1 MGASDVNLA
10 ELIGS
15 RICHDLI
22 SPIGAITN
30 GLELLEMVGAVQGP
44 EMELISGSV
53 GSAGARIRFF
63 RVAFGA
69 ASDQPLGRTEVVE
82 LLKDLDKAGRLR
94 ISWNLT
100 EPVPRNQVK
109 LAFLAVMCC
118 ESAMPFGGEVQIE
131 TQGNAWSVTGVA
143 DKLNLDTGLWKGIGS
158 GRFADKLSPAQVQFA
173 LLPDTAAKMGR
184 RITAET
190 TATRVT
196 LRF

>member
-1 MGASDVNLA
+1 MGNTNVNLA

-30 GLELLEMVGAVQGP
+30 GLELLDMVGAVQGP

-63 RVAFGA
+63 RVAFGSA
-69 ASDQPLGRTEVVE
+69 GEQPLGRAEVTE
-82 LLKDLDKAGRLR
+82 LLKDMERTGRVR
-94 ISWNLT
+94 VIWNLK

-109 LAFLAVMCC
+109 LAFLGIMCC
-118 ESAMPFGGEVQIE
+118 ESAMPLGGTVEFK
-131 TQGNAWSVTGVA
+131 TQDEKWTITGTA
-143 DKLNLDTGLWKGIGS
+143 DKLNVDAELWKHVAT
-158 GRFADKLSPAQVQFA
+158 GRFPNKITPAQVQFA
-173 LLPDTAAKMGR
+173 LLPETANAMGR
-184 RITAET
+184 RVSVETA
-190 TATRVT
+190 ATRVL

>member
-30 GLELLEMVGAVQGP
+30 GLELLEMVGTMQGP

-53 GSAGARIRFF
+53 GSAGAKIRFF

-69 ASDQPLGRTEVVE
+69 ASDQPLGRAEVNG
-82 LLKDLDKAGRLR
+82 LLADIEIASRVKVH
-94 ISWNLT
+94 WHVT

-109 LAFLAVMCC
+109 LAFLALLCC
-118 ESAMPFGGEVQIE
+118 ESAMPLGGSV
-131 TQGNAWSVTGVA
+131 SVTVDGQDWTITA
-143 DKLNLDTGLWKGIGS
+143 TSDKIQIDTGLWSGLPN
-158 GRFADKLSPAQVQFA
+158 GRFAEAVTPAKVQFA
-173 LLPDTAAKMGR
+173 LLPETARGMGWR
-184 RITAET
+184 VSAET
-190 TATRVT
+190 ASTRIVI
-196 LRF
+196 RF

>member
-1 MGASDVNLA
+1 MSDSDVNLA

-44 EMELISGSV
+44 EMELIAGSV

-63 RVAFGA
+63 RVAFGS
-69 ASDQPLGRTEVVE
+69 ASDQPLGRAEVSE
-82 LLKDLDKAGRLR
+82 LLRDVERVGRVR
-94 ISWNLT
+94 ISWNLS
-100 EPVPRNQVK
+100 EAVPRNQVK
-109 LAFLAVMCC
+109 LAFLALLCC
-118 ESAMPFGGEVQIE
+118 ESAMPFGGEVEIA
-131 TQGNAWSVTGVA
+131 TQGNAWTVTGVA
-143 DKLNLDTGLWKGIGS
+143 DKLNIDSGLWKGVAT
-158 GRFADKLSPAQVQFA
+158 GRFSDKVSPAQVQFA
-173 LLPDTAAKMGR
+173 LLPENASAMGR
-184 RITAET
+184 RVAAET

>member
-1 MGASDVNLA
+1 MGGSDVNLA

-30 GLELLEMVGAVQGP
+30 GLELLDMVGAVQGP

-63 RVAFGA
+63 RVAFGS
-69 ASDQPLGRTEVVE
+69 ASDHPLGRTEVAD
-82 LLKDLDKAGRLR
+82 LLKDVERAGRVR
-94 ISWNLT
+94 VNWNLT

-109 LAFLAVMCC
+109 LAFLALMCC
-118 ESAMPFGGEVQIE
+118 ESAMPMGGEVEISA
-131 TQGNAWSVTGVA
+131 QGDKWLVTGTA
-143 DKLNLDTGLWKGIGS
+143 DKLNVDSDLWKNVAT
-158 GRFADKLSPAQVQFA
+158 GRFPNKVTPAQVQFA
-173 LLPDTAAKMGR
+173 LLPETAIVMGR
-184 RITAET
+184 RITVET
-190 TATRVT
+190 AATRVA

>member
-1 MGASDVNLA
+1 MGNTNVNLA

-30 GLELLEMVGAVQGP
+30 GLELLDMVGAVQGP

-63 RVAFGA
+63 RVAFGSA
-69 ASDQPLGRTEVVE
+69 GEQPLGRAEVTD
-82 LLKDLDKAGRLR
+82 LLKDMERAGRVR
-94 ISWNLT
+94 VIWNLK

-109 LAFLAVMCC
+109 LAFLGIMCC
-118 ESAMPFGGEVQIE
+118 ESAMPLGGTVEIK
-131 TQGNAWSVTGVA
+131 TQDEKWTITGTA
-143 DKLNLDTGLWKGIGS
+143 DKLNVDAKLWKHVAT
-158 GRFADKLSPAQVQFA
+158 GRFPNKITPAQVQFA
-173 LLPDTAAKMGR
+173 LLPETANAMGR
-184 RITAET
+184 RVSIETA
-190 TATRVT
+190 ATRVL